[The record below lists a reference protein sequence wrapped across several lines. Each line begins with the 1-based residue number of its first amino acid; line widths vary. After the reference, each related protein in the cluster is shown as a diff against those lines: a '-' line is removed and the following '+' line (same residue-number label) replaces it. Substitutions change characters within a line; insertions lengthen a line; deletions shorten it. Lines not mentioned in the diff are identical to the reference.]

1 MRCETE
7 GHFLVGTVILGFL
20 TIFKNSQVSSA
31 FEALNSAC
39 LLMCQRDMRPLVE
52 MMWTPRAFCRVF
64 TVDSDIL
71 SSCDMNDEPALNLW
85 REIRPLST
93 QGIPGSFSLEAE
105 NQGPSHIYIP
115 LGKLLLRCLWK
126 VGLPLQSKTGNQ
138 LSSPDDMG

>member
-1 MRCETE
+1 MRTLLEVRCETE
-7 GHFLVGTVILGFL
+7 GHFQVGAVILRFL
-20 TIFKNSQVSSA
+20 TILKKCQASSTFA
-31 FEALNSAC
+31 TLNSAC
-39 LLMCQRDMRPLVE
+39 LSMCQRYMRPLVE

-105 NQGPSHIYIP
+105 NQGPSHIHIP
-115 LGKLLLRCLWK
+115 QGKLLLRCLWK
-126 VGLPLQSKTGNQ
+126 VG
-138 LSSPDDMG
+138 